1 MSLKKA
7 KIWNNS
13 LGKFMGFVDNG
24 ENFQKKREAKDDVL
38 ATEAL
43 VMMAVCLR
51 GTWKL
56 PIAYFVQNK
65 ISGSFQAKLIKMA
78 VRSLCERLIRVHS
91 LTFDGCAANL
101 ATLKK
106 LASSID
112 TLEKFSHPCGGADI
126 YVILDA
132 CHMIKLARNAL
143 RKYSYLY
150 CKYDSSY
157 FVCITNII
165 TFISKCTTRTL

>member
-13 LGKFMGFVDNG
+13 LGKFMGFVDYG
-24 ENFQKKREAKDDVL
+24 ENFQNKVEAKDDVL
-38 ATEAL
+38 ATEVL

-56 PIAYFVQNK
+56 PVAYFFQNK
-65 ISGSFQAKLIKMA
+65 ISGSFQAELITMA

-101 ATLKK
+101 ATMKK
-106 LASSID
+106 LASSTD

-126 YVILDA
+126 YIILDA

-143 RKYSYLY
+143 RKYFHLY
-150 CKYDSSY
+150 CKLRSSY
-157 FVCITNII
+157 FACIIN
-165 TFISKCTTRTL
+165 TFI